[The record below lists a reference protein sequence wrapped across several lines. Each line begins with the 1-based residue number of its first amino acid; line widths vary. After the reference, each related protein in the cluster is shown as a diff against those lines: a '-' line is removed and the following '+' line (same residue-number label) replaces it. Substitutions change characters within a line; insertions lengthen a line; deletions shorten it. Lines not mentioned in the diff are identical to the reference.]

1 MNHLFLI
8 TSAIKTKFGMFEE
21 QKRID
26 QTFQTI
32 ESIRKRVPNA
42 KIVIVESSALP
53 VEEELLEQF
62 REHVTFIVN
71 MSGDKILKHIFDNT
85 ENWDIAKNMSELLAF
100 NSALPMLE
108 EQTKIFEDV
117 DRIHK
122 LSGRYTLNDNFNL
135 NIYERFPDK
144 IILPMRYKSQFTDA
158 LDNTNIPFQYMSR
171 LWSWPKSLH
180 EEIKDFYKK
189 ASDEFVERLKQK
201 SRVDMEHLLFLL
213 LPPEHIRE
221 IPIVGVKGRLGQ
233 NGRHVEN

>member
-21 QKRID
+21 EKRIA
-26 QTFQTI
+26 QTFQTL
-32 ESIRKRVPNA
+32 ESIRKRIPNA
-42 KIVIVESSALP
+42 KIVIIESSAIP
-53 VEEELLEQF
+53 VEEELLE
-62 REHVTFIVN
+62 RLRGVTTFIVN

-100 NSALPMLE
+100 NSALGMLE
-108 EQTKIFEDV
+108 EQTDIFEGV

-135 NIYERFPDK
+135 NVYERFPDK

-180 EEIKDFYKK
+180 EEIKTFYKS

-221 IPIVGVKGRLGQ
+221 IPTIGVKGQLGQ
-233 NGRHVEN
+233 NGRRVEN